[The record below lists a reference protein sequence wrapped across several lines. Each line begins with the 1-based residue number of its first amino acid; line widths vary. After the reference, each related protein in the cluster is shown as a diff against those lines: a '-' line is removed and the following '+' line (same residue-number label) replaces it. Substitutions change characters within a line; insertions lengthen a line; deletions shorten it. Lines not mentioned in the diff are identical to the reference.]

1 MPPQDKKM
9 IVLGIESSCDETAAA
24 IVNDKREILGE
35 CVLTQLEHKVYG
47 GVVPEI
53 AARCHLEHIDEI
65 LEETFRRANLK
76 PADIDAVAASS
87 GPGLI
92 GGVVVGVMAGKAL
105 ALALNKPFIAVNH
118 LEGHALAARL
128 TSDVAYPYLLLL
140 VSGGHCQILIV
151 KGVGEF
157 ERLGTTID
165 DAAGEAFDKVA
176 KMLNLGYPGGPMIE
190 KMAVLGDENRFV
202 LPRPLQNS
210 GDCNLSFSGLKTAVR
225 KIIESY
231 SPDNNI
237 EHAILRKQDTADICA
252 SFQKAATESLIYK
265 LQKAIVAFKTQYPE
279 GKDLVV
285 SGGVAANTYLR
296 DRLQKLADTEGLV
309 FSAPPIRFC
318 TDNGVMIAWAGME
331 RALKGM
337 YDDLDF
343 KPRPRW
349 PLDADAPKA
358 AGAGGVKA

>member
-1 MPPQDKKM
+1 M
-9 IVLGIESSCDETAAA
+9 IVLGIESSCDETAVAL
-24 IVNDKREILGE
+24 VDDQKNILGHA
-35 CVLTQLEHKVYG
+35 LLSQAEHKAFG

-53 AARCHLEHIDEI
+53 AARSHLEHIDEMI
-65 LEETFRRANLK
+65 ESAVREAGIDLK
-76 PADIDAVAASS
+76 DIDAVASAS

-118 LEGHALAARL
+118 LEGHALCARA
-128 TSDVAYPYLLLL
+128 SNDVEFPYLLLL

-151 KGVGEF
+151 KDAGEY

-176 KMLNLGYPGGPMIE
+176 KMLGLGYPGGPLLEQAALKGNE
-190 KMAVLGDENRFV
+190 KRFD
-202 LPRPLQNS
+202 LPRPLANS
-210 GDCNLSFSGLKTAVR
+210 KDCNLSFSGLKTAVR

-231 SPDNNI
+231 SPNGDISKAEINPTD
-237 EHAILRKQDTADICA
+237 LADICA
-252 SFQKAATESLIYK
+252 SFQCAATDCLLKK
-265 LQKAIVAFKTQYPE
+265 LKKAIGIFKEKYPL
-279 GKDLVV
+279 GKNLVV

-296 DRLQKLADTEGLV
+296 AKLEKLALENDLI
-309 FSAPPIRFC
+309 FAAPPIRFC
-318 TDNGVMIAWAGME
+318 TDNGVMIAWAGLE
-331 RALKGM
+331 RFRKG
-337 YDDLDF
+337 YTSALDF

-349 PLDADAPKA
+349 PLDENAPKA

>member
-1 MPPQDKKM
+1 M

-24 IVNDKREILGE
+24 IVNDKKEILGQSLLSQE
-35 CVLTQLEHKVYG
+35 EHKVFG

-53 AARCHLEHIDEI
+53 AARSHLEHIDEI
-65 LEETFRRANLK
+65 IEHCLK
-76 PADIDAVAASS
+76 KSGLSFDDIDAIAASS

-92 GGVVVGVMAGKAL
+92 GGVVIGVMAAKAL
-105 ALALNKPFIAVNH
+105 ALALNKPFVAVNH
-118 LEGHALAARL
+118 LEGHALCARL
-128 TSDVAYPYLLLL
+128 TGDVKYPYLLLL

-151 KGVGEF
+151 KGVDDF

-190 KMAVLGDENRFV
+190 KMASVGDETRFV
-202 LPRPLQNS
+202 LPRPLHNS

-231 SPDNNI
+231 APDGNI
-237 EHAILRKQDTADICA
+237 EHAIINKQDTADICA
-252 SFQKAATESLIYK
+252 SFQYAATRSLCDK
-265 LQKAIVAFKTQYPE
+265 LKRAIAIFKEKYPE

-296 DRLQKLADTEGLV
+296 SHLQDLATANNLI
-309 FSAPPIRFC
+309 FSAPPIKYC
-318 TDNGVMIAWAGME
+318 TDNGVMIAWAGLE
-331 RALKGM
+331 RFAAGNT
-337 YDDLDF
+337 DGLDF

-349 PLDADAPKA
+349 PLDENAPKA

>member
-1 MPPQDKKM
+1 M

-35 CVLTQLEHKVYG
+35 SLLSQEEHKAFG

-53 AARCHLEHIDEI
+53 AARSHLEHIDEI
-65 LEETFRRANLK
+65 IASCVDKSGVKLE
-76 PADIDAVAASS
+76 DIDAIAASS

-92 GGVVVGVMAGKAL
+92 GGVVVGVMAAKAL

-128 TSDVAYPYLLLL
+128 TSDIDYPYLLLL
-140 VSGGHCQILIV
+140 VSGGHCQILVV
-151 KGVGEF
+151 KNVGEY

-176 KMLNLGYPGGPMIE
+176 KMLGLGYPGGPMIE
-190 KMAVLGDENRFV
+190 KMAAVGNPERFV
-202 LPRPLQNS
+202 LPRPLINTP
-210 GDCNLSFSGLKTAVR
+210 DCNLSFSGLKTAVR

-231 SPDNNI
+231 AEDGQL
-237 EHAILRKQDTADICA
+237 EHAIMRKREAADICA
-252 SFQKAATESLIYK
+252 AFQLAATDCLVKK
-265 LQKAIVAFKTQYPE
+265 LARAINYFKTNYPQ
-279 GKDLVV
+279 GQDLVV
-285 SGGVAANTYLR
+285 SGGVAANTFLR
-296 DRLQKLADTEGLV
+296 SKLKNLAENNGLK

-318 TDNGVMIAWAGME
+318 TDNGVMIAWAGLE
-331 RALKGM
+331 RFSQGLTNE
-337 YDDLDF
+337 LDF

-349 PLDADAPKA
+349 PLDENAPKA

>member
-1 MPPQDKKM
+1 ML
-9 IVLGIESSCDETAAA
+9 VLGIESSCDETAAA
-24 IVNDKREILGE
+24 IVNEKKEILGE
-35 CVLTQLEHKVYG
+35 CLWTQIEDHKIYG

-53 AARCHLEHIDEI
+53 AARAHLEHIDEI
-65 LEETFRRANLK
+65 INQTLKKANVS
-76 PADIDAVAASS
+76 AQDIDAFAASS

-92 GGVVVGVMAGKAL
+92 GGVVIGVMAAKAM
-105 ALALNKPFIAVNH
+105 ALALNKPFVAVNH
-118 LEGHALAARL
+118 LEGHALAPRL
-128 TSDVAYPYLLLL
+128 TGDVKYPYLLLL

-165 DAAGEAFDKVA
+165 DAAGEAFDKVS
-176 KMLNLGYPGGPMIE
+176 KMLGLGYPGGPMIE
-190 KMAVLGDENRFV
+190 KMAELGDEKRFV
-202 LPRPLQNS
+202 LPRPLSSS

-231 SPDNNI
+231 DPEGNI
-237 EHAILRKQDTADICA
+237 EHAIMRKQDIADVCA
-252 SFQKAATESLIYK
+252 SFQLAVADCLINK
-265 LQKAIVAFKTQYPE
+265 LEKAIKIFKEKYPE
-279 GKDLVV
+279 GKDIVV

-296 DRLQKLADTEGLV
+296 KRMQQLAEKRNLI

-318 TDNGVMIAWAGME
+318 TDNGVMIAWAGLE
-331 RALKGM
+331 RFQKGLVN
-337 YDDLDF
+337 DLDF

-349 PLDADAPKA
+349 PLDENAPKA

>member
-1 MPPQDKKM
+1 MK
-9 IVLGIESSCDETAAA
+9 VLGIESSCDETAAA
-24 IVNDKREILGE
+24 IVTDDRKILGQA
-35 CVLTQLEHKVYG
+35 VLTQLEHKIYG

-53 AARCHLEHIDEI
+53 AARSHLEHIDEI
-65 LEETFRRANLK
+65 LEETFKQAQIS
-76 PADIDAVAASS
+76 PTEVDAVAASS

-92 GGVVVGVMAGKAL
+92 GGVVIGCMAGKAL

-140 VSGGHCQILIV
+140 VSGGHCQILVV
-151 KGVGEF
+151 KGVGDF

-176 KMLNLGYPGGPMIE
+176 KMLNLGYPGGSMIE
-190 KMAVLGDENRFV
+190 KMSELGDESRFT
-202 LPRPLQNS
+202 LPRPLHNS

-225 KIIESY
+225 KIIETY
-231 SPDNNI
+231 SPDGNI
-237 EHAILRKQDTADICA
+237 EHAILRKRDVADICA
-252 SFQKAATESLIYK
+252 SFQKAATDSLVYK
-265 LQKAIVAFKTQYPE
+265 LQKAIVLFKTKYPQ

-296 DRLQKLADTEGLV
+296 NRLQQLAQTEGLL
-309 FSAPPIRFC
+309 FSAPPIKYC

-337 YDDLDF
+337 FDTLDF

-349 PLDADAPKA
+349 PLDNNAPKA

>member
-1 MPPQDKKM
+1 M

-35 CVLTQLEHKVYG
+35 CVLTQLEHKTYG

-53 AARCHLEHIDEI
+53 AARAHLDHIEDI
-65 LEETFRRANLK
+65 LEETFKKAGIK
-76 PADIDAVAASS
+76 PQDIDAVAAAS

-92 GGVVVGVMAGKAL
+92 GGVVIGVMAAKAL
-105 ALALNKPFIAVNH
+105 SLAMDKPFIAVNH

-128 TSDVAYPYLLLL
+128 TSDVEYPYLLLL
-140 VSGGHCQILIV
+140 VSGGHCQILVV
-151 KGVGEF
+151 KNVGEF

-190 KMAVLGDENRFV
+190 KMADLGDENRFV
-202 LPRPLQNS
+202 LPRPLLNS
-210 GDCNLSFSGLKTAVR
+210 NDCNLSFSGLKTAVR

-231 SPDNNI
+231 SADGNI

-252 SFQKAATESLIYK
+252 SFQKAATDHLLYK
-265 LQKAIVAFKTQYPE
+265 LKKAIVLFHTKYPQ

-285 SGGVAANTYLR
+285 SGGVASNTYLR
-296 DRLQKLADTEGLV
+296 GKLKQLAETEGLI
-309 FSAPPIRFC
+309 FSAPPIKFC

-331 RALKGM
+331 RALKGIRN
-337 YDDLDF
+337 DLDF

-349 PLDADAPKA
+349 PLDENAPKA

>member
-1 MPPQDKKM
+1 M

-35 CVLTQLEHKVYG
+35 SLLSQEEHKAFG

-53 AARCHLEHIDEI
+53 AARSHLEHIDEI
-65 LEETFRRANLK
+65 IEHCVNRAGIKLEE
-76 PADIDAVAASS
+76 IDAIAASS

-92 GGVVVGVMAGKAL
+92 GGVVVGVMAAKAL

-128 TSDVAYPYLLLL
+128 TSDVEYPYLLLL
-140 VSGGHCQILIV
+140 VSGGHCQILVV
-151 KGVGEF
+151 KNVGEY

-176 KMLNLGYPGGPMIE
+176 KMLSLGYPGGPMIE
-190 KMAVLGDENRFV
+190 KMAAVGNPDRFV
-202 LPRPLQNS
+202 LPRPLIGS

-231 SPDNNI
+231 SEDGLI
-237 EHAILRKQDTADICA
+237 EHAIMRKREAADICA
-252 SFQKAATESLIYK
+252 SFQVAATDCLTKK
-265 LQKAIVAFKTQYPE
+265 LAKAITYFKQNYPQ

-285 SGGVAANTYLR
+285 SGGVAANGYLR
-296 DRLQKLADTEGLV
+296 GRLKELADKNGLE

-318 TDNGVMIAWAGME
+318 TDNGVMIAWAGLE
-331 RALKGM
+331 RFAKGLT
-337 YDDLDF
+337 DELNF

-349 PLDADAPKA
+349 PLDENAPKA

>member
-1 MPPQDKKM
+1 MK
-9 IVLGIESSCDETAAA
+9 VLGIESSCDETAAA
-24 IVNDKREILGE
+24 IVTDDRKILGQA
-35 CVLTQLEHKVYG
+35 VLTQLEHKIYG

-53 AARCHLEHIDEI
+53 AARSHLEHIDEI
-65 LEETFRRANLK
+65 LEETFKQAQIS
-76 PADIDAVAASS
+76 PTEVDAVAASS

-92 GGVVVGVMAGKAL
+92 GGVVIGCMAGKAL
-105 ALALNKPFIAVNH
+105 ALALNKPFIAINH

-140 VSGGHCQILIV
+140 VSGGHCQILVV
-151 KGVGEF
+151 KGVGDF

-190 KMAVLGDENRFV
+190 KMSELGDESRFT
-202 LPRPLQNS
+202 LPRPLHNS

-225 KIIESY
+225 KIIETY
-231 SPDNNI
+231 SPDGNI
-237 EHAILRKQDTADICA
+237 EHAILRKRDVADICA
-252 SFQKAATESLIYK
+252 SFQKAATDSLVYK
-265 LQKAIVAFKTQYPE
+265 LQKAIVLFKTKYPQ

-296 DRLQKLADTEGLV
+296 NRLQQLAQTEGLL
-309 FSAPPIRFC
+309 FSAPPIKYC

-337 YDDLDF
+337 FDTLDF

-349 PLDADAPKA
+349 PLDSNAPKA

>member
-1 MPPQDKKM
+1 M

-35 CVLTQLEHKVYG
+35 TVLTQLEHKVYG

-65 LEETFRRANLK
+65 LQETFKRANLK
-76 PADIDAVAASS
+76 PSDIDAVAASS

-92 GGVVVGVMAGKAL
+92 GGVVVGVMAAKAL
-105 ALALNKPFIAVNH
+105 ALALDKPFIAVNH

-128 TSDVAYPYLLLL
+128 TSDVEYPYLLLL

-165 DAAGEAFDKVA
+165 DAAGEAFDKVS
-176 KMLNLGYPGGPMIE
+176 KMLGLGYPGGPMIE

-202 LPRPLQNS
+202 LPHPLHNS

-231 SPDNNI
+231 SPDDNI
-237 EHAILRKQDTADICA
+237 EHAIINKKDTADICA
-252 SFQKAATESLIYK
+252 SFQKAATESLVYK
-265 LQKAIVAFKTQYPE
+265 LQKAIVTFKTKYPQ

-285 SGGVAANTYLR
+285 SGGVAANNYLR
-296 DRLQKLADTEGLV
+296 SRLQKLADTEGLI

-331 RALKGM
+331 RALKGL
-337 YDDLDF
+337 YSPLDF

>member
-1 MPPQDKKM
+1 M

-24 IVNDKREILGE
+24 IVNDKKQILGE
-35 CVLTQLEHKVYG
+35 CVLTQLEHKSFG

-53 AARCHLEHIDEI
+53 AARSHLDHIEDI
-65 LEETFRRANLK
+65 LTETFKRANLK
-76 PADIDAVAASS
+76 PEDIDAVAAAA

-92 GGVVVGVMAGKAL
+92 GGVVVGVMAAKAL
-105 ALALNKPFIAVNH
+105 ALALDKPFIAVNH
-118 LEGHALAARL
+118 LEGHALVARL
-128 TSDVAYPYLLLL
+128 TSKVEYPYLLLL

-151 KGVGEF
+151 KGVGDF

-176 KMLNLGYPGGPMIE
+176 KMLGLGYPGGPMIE
-190 KMAVLGDENRFV
+190 KMAALGDEKRFV
-202 LPRPLQNS
+202 LPRPLLGS

-231 SPDNNI
+231 SPDGNL

-252 SFQKAATESLIYK
+252 SFQLAVTESLLYK
-265 LQKAIVAFKTQYPE
+265 LKKAIVEFRTRFPQ
-279 GKDLVV
+279 GKDIVV

-296 DRLQKLADTEGLV
+296 NRLQKLAETEGLD

-331 RALKGM
+331 RALKGI
-337 YDDLDF
+337 YNDLDF

-349 PLDADAPKA
+349 PLDENAPKA

>member
-1 MPPQDKKM
+1 ML
-9 IVLGIESSCDETAAA
+9 VLGIESSCDETAAA
-24 IVNDKREILGE
+24 VVNEKREILGQSLLSQE
-35 CVLTQLEHKVYG
+35 EHKVFG

-53 AARCHLEHIDEI
+53 AARSHLDHIDEI
-65 LEETFRRANLK
+65 IESCVSKAGIRLEDL
-76 PADIDAVAASS
+76 DAIAASS

-92 GGVVVGVMAGKAL
+92 GGVVVGVMAAKAL

-118 LEGHALAARL
+118 LEGHALCARL
-128 TSDVAYPYLLLL
+128 TEDVVYPYLLLL

-151 KGVGEF
+151 KDVGDF

-190 KMAVLGDENRFV
+190 KMASVGNPERFI

-231 SPDNNI
+231 SPDGKI
-237 EHAILRKQDTADICA
+237 EHAIMRKREAADICA
-252 SFQKAATESLIYK
+252 AFQTAAADCLVRK
-265 LQKAIVAFKTQYPE
+265 LERAIKYFKTNFPQ

-296 DRLQKLADTEGLV
+296 EQLRLLADRHGLT
-309 FSAPPIRFC
+309 FAAPPIKFC
-318 TDNGVMIAWAGME
+318 TDNGVMIAWAGLE
-331 RALKGM
+331 RFRRGFTN
-337 YDDLDF
+337 DLDF

-349 PLDADAPKA
+349 PFDANAPKA